1 LYCLFAFRTSI
12 ARVICAGKLIK
23 IYLLTAIF
31 LFGLANTWAENISIA
46 QIDSSHLLLD
56 QSVGV
61 YVSVTDR
68 MGEPVKGLL
77 PEHFT
82 VYESPDGKE
91 YSEVSLLKFTA
102 QAGKNQGMHF
112 LLLIDNSG
120 SMYDTLKGKPTD
132 KVKDMRISVAK
143 GAVRTFINTM
153 SNPKDTIGLASF
165 NTNYT
170 LHSTPSGERLK
181 IEKLLD
187 SIERPEKQDAYT
199 ELYAGLLFSSEDMST
214 VPGRKVV
221 VVLSDGENFPY
232 FSTTGEMHPEF
243 KDRIY
248 EYSEPILNFQKEGIS
263 LFAINFGR
271 TKDRYLER
279 IAIETGGAVFDAA
292 SERELAEIY
301 MAIKKRVLNEYLL
314 TTRGSMQPAERMH
327 IRVDFNDGKNRATAA
342 RFYFSSTIFGL
353 PLDSLTPLLLIP
365 LLAAL
370 LIWLILSKVRFAKL
384 NTRPNLEV
392 LQSDRGFAS
401 TQMITLDSN
410 KTVIG
415 GSDNADLTI
424 SGVPEVKQ
432 NHATIV
438 FDRNK
443 KQYTV
448 VAEGDITV
456 NNRQVKRKTLE
467 AGDVINVGGTTIVF
481 DDDDFSSS

>member
-1 LYCLFAFRTSI
+1 M
-12 ARVICAGKLIK
+12 KLIK
-23 IYLLTAIF
+23 IHLLTAIF
-31 LFGLANTWAENISIA
+31 LFGLVYTWAENISIA
-46 QIDSSHLLLD
+46 QIDSSRLLLD

-68 MGEPVKGLL
+68 MGEPVEELL
-77 PEHFT
+77 PEHFK

-91 YSEVSLLKFTA
+91 YSEASLLKFTP

-143 GAVRTFINTM
+143 GAVRTFINSM

-170 LHSTPSGERLK
+170 FHSTPSGERLK

-187 SIERPEKQDAYT
+187 SIERPGKQDAYT
-199 ELYAGLLFSSEDMST
+199 ELYAGLLFSSEDMSR
-214 VPGRKVV
+214 VSGRKVV

-232 FSTTGEMHPEF
+232 FSTTGEPHPEF
-243 KDRIY
+243 KERIY

-263 LFAINFGR
+263 LFAINFGS

-279 IAIETGGAVFDAA
+279 IALETGGAVFDAA
-292 SERELAEIY
+292 GERELAEIY

-314 TTRGSMQPAERMH
+314 TIRGSMQPAEKMH
-327 IRVDFNDGKNRATAA
+327 VRVDFNDLKDGKNRATAA

-370 LIWLILSKVRFAKL
+370 LLWLILSKIRFAKL
-384 NTRPNLEV
+384 NTRPNIEV

-401 TQMITLDSN
+401 TKMITLDSN

-456 NNRQVKRKTLE
+456 NNRQVKSKTLQ

-481 DDDDFSSS
+481 DDDNFSSS